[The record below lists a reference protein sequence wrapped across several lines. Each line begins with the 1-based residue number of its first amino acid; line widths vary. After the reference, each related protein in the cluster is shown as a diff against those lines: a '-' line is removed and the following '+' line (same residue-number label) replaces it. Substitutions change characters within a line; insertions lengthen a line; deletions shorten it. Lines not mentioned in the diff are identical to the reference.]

1 MRGCECGDPACAERL
16 HVPLDEYEEVREDP
30 TTFLLNP
37 DHVEQDVEQV
47 VRHRRGYAIVQKVNR
62 VVARIVRQLD
72 PRTKPV

>member
-1 MRGCECGDPACAERL
+1 MNGTQTLPAGEYIDVL
-16 HVPLDEYEEVREDP
+16 IPLDEYEEVREDP

-47 VRHRRGYAIVQKVNR
+47 IRHRRGYAIVQKVNR